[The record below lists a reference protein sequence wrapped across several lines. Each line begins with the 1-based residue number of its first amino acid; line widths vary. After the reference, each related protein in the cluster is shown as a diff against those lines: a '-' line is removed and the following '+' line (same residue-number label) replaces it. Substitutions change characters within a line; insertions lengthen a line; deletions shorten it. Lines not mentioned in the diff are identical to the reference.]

1 MKMQVE
7 LWKIHEMC
15 EYGENLPRLC
25 NAGRFC
31 MMFAFVLA
39 LHFPGLLPQVY
50 LCMYKHVW
58 LYACWLSTLITR
70 TLGEMWDKVKGN
82 KKNMGL

>member
-1 MKMQVE
+1 
-7 LWKIHEMC
+7 
-15 EYGENLPRLC
+15 
-25 NAGRFC
+25 
-31 MMFAFVLA
+31 MFAFVLA